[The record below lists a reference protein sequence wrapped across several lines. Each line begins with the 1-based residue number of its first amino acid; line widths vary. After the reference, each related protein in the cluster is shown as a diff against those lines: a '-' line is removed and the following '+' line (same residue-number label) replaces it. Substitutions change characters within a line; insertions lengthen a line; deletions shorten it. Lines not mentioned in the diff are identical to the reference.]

1 MRQPTLATRT
11 STATSLLFLF
21 AILAVGMASMY
32 SFRTQLTNVMITEQN
47 PLVERIADNLD
58 QKLRALQRALLLSAI
73 EIKEADVA
81 SSDAAQEYLDSNG
94 GLYAAFDRSI
104 FLFSEKGILLAERP
118 FKPGRRGDNAS
129 WRPYI
134 RDTIRTQE
142 PVISGPFLTNVCDAN
157 MGLVMTM
164 PVFAKAGRM
173 IAILTGSLGLTHPGM
188 LGNIAKTVIG
198 KTGYLYIVTADG
210 KLIMHPDRKRL
221 SQPAFTPLANP
232 LFDRALKGFEG
243 TEETVGSDGRE
254 ALFSY
259 RRVSSSNWIVA
270 AVYPQDEAFL
280 AVHDLVWR
288 FVEFLLLACV
298 IVVAAIWVLSRYLM
312 RPLGLLTHHLAS
324 YTATEARI
332 APLTADTGSGEIRA
346 LRP

>member
-1 MRQPTLATRT
+1 MVLASLKPIAAPIPVSYGKGISLAGEDGACLGLGKRVAPMELYGTQKIAGLVQKMRQPTLATRT

-32 SFRTQLTNVMITEQN
+32 SFRTQLTNVMIAEQN
-47 PLVERIADNLD
+47 TLVERIADNLD
-58 QKLRALQRALLLSAI
+58 QKLRGLQRALLLSAI
-73 EIKEADVA
+73 EIREADVA

-104 FLFSEKGILLAERP
+104 FLFSENGILLAERP

-142 PVISGPFLTNVCDAN
+142 PVISEPFLTNVGDAN
-157 MGLVMTM
+157 MVLVMTM
-164 PVFAKAGRM
+164 PVFAKDGRM

-210 KLIMHPDRKRL
+210 KLIMHPDRQRL
-221 SQPAFTPLANP
+221 SQVAFSPLANP
-232 LFDRALKGFEG
+232 LFARALLGFEG
-243 TEETVGSDGRE
+243 TEETFDASGSQ
-254 ALFSY
+254 ALVSY
-259 RRVSSSNWIVA
+259 NRVKASNWIVA
-270 AVYPQDEAFL
+270 AVYP
-280 AVHDLVWR
+280 
-288 FVEFLLLACV
+288 
-298 IVVAAIWVLSRYLM
+298 
-312 RPLGLLTHHLAS
+312 
-324 YTATEARI
+324 
-332 APLTADTGSGEIRA
+332 
-346 LRP
+346 